1 MFPTG
6 WPGIALLL
14 LRTASS
20 VHVIFGLIDVGAEI
34 RAAWALALMSIIAI
48 GVGVGLFTPFSA
60 ALTALIEILIW
71 RLSSDAIAAFHA
83 CAILVALALVM
94 LGPGAYSLD
103 AKLFG
108 RRQLTFPANDRTD
121 QD

>member
-14 LRTASS
+14 LRVASG
-20 VHVIFGLIDVGAEI
+20 VHVIFGLIDMRAEI
-34 RAAWALALMSIIAI
+34 RAAWALVLMTIVAI
-48 GVGVGLFTPFSA
+48 GVGIGLFTPIAA
-60 ALTALIEILIW
+60 ALTALIEILNW
-71 RLSSDAIAAFHA
+71 HFSSNSIAAFHA

-103 AKLFG
+103 AKMFG
-108 RRQLTFPANDRTD
+108 RRQLTFPASDRAD
-121 QD
+121 RD